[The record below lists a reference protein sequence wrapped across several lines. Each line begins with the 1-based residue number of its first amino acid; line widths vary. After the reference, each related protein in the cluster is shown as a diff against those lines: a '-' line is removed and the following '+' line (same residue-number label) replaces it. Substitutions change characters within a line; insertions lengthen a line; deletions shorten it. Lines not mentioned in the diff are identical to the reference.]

1 MAAEKKVGRNERC
14 PCGSGKKYK
23 ACCGLKKKRLSPLAW
38 LALAAV
44 AIVAVLALASVIRSA
59 GGGRS
64 STTCP
69 PGQTWSTDHGHCH

>member
-1 MAAEKKVGRNERC
+1 MAAEKKVGRNARC

-23 ACCGLKKKRLSPLAW
+23 TCCGLKNNRLSTLAW

-59 GGGRS
+59 GGSRS
-64 STTCP
+64 IPTCP
-69 PGQTWSTDHGHCH
+69 PGETWSTAHGHCH